1 MDSTCLENHRYDN
14 NIYFKINGEIRND
27 KKNLKEI
34 NDDFKRKSL
43 LIDAKVEE
51 KEEKKKE
58 KRRKRTEKKLK
69 KRRKKKKKK
78 LKKRRKK
85 KKRKKKKF
93 KIRIKIIS
101 LRSFMIQSISFIS
114 IGFIDRFYL
123 DNNDSK
129 DKFNSNQ
136 NDVDV

>member
-1 MDSTCLENHRYDN
+1 MLT
-14 NIYFKINGEIRND
+14 INGEIRND

-43 LIDAKVEE
+43 LIDAKVEK

-101 LRSFMIQSISFIS
+101 LRSFMIQST
-114 IGFIDRFYL
+114 IGFI
-123 DNNDSK
+123 STIMIPK
-129 DKFNSNQ
+129 INSILIKTMLMSN
-136 NDVDV
+136 